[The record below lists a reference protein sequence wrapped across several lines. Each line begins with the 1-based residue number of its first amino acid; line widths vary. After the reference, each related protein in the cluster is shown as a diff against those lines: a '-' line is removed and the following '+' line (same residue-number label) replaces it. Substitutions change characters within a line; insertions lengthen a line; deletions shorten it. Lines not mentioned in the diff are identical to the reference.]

1 MSFLQARSYH
11 ITHTATIK
19 IFVRIHSLKM
29 LSQASLSYIR
39 EKKEPSVLFVDEI
52 VFSKLS
58 SSEGSPKL
66 KRLLKKRERKMS
78 IELDH

>member
-1 MSFLQARSYH
+1 
-11 ITHTATIK
+11 
-19 IFVRIHSLKM
+19 M